1 MLRVEIKNKIKFK
14 KTLKA
19 KEIAIKKIRVKIDRY
34 RNWSTQSIFR
44 MASINF

>member
-19 KEIAIKKIRVKIDRY
+19 KEIAIKKAKINRY
-34 RNWSTQSIFR
+34 RYWRTQSIFER
-44 MASINF
+44 ADMNF

>member
-19 KEIAIKKIRVKIDRY
+19 KEIAIKKNK
-34 RNWSTQSIFR
+34 S
-44 MASINF
+44 

>member
-19 KEIAIKKIRVKIDRY
+19 KEIAIKKK
-34 RNWSTQSIFR
+34 
-44 MASINF
+44 